1 VSAPASDLELLR
13 REIQRKLALIDGASF
28 HHGVMF
34 HATTGT
40 QELARMQTAQRLA
53 LMTDVKRE
61 QYLEA
66 AQLFRNGETECS
78 WCLHSITDLHAVVTI
93 GDRLV
98 HTGDCQNEF
107 NAFASDAPA
116 TKVSA

>member
-1 VSAPASDLELLR
+1 MPEPTDLDLLR
-13 REIQRKLALIDGASF
+13 REIQRRLALIDGASF

-53 LMTDVKRE
+53 QTTDVRRE

-66 AQLFRNGETECS
+66 ARLYRAGETECS
-78 WCLHSITDLHAVVTI
+78 WCLRDLTDLHAVISI

-98 HTGDCQNEF
+98 HRIDCAEEF
-107 NAFASDAPA
+107 SAFTSDVQVAS
-116 TKVSA
+116 

>member
-1 VSAPASDLELLR
+1 MTQPTDLELLR

-28 HHGVMF
+28 HHGVIF
-34 HATTGT
+34 HSTTGT

-53 LMTDVKRE
+53 LMADVKRE

-66 AQLFRNGETECS
+66 AQLYRDGETECS
-78 WCLHSITDLHAVVTI
+78 WCLHSITDLHAVVAI

-98 HTGDCQNEF
+98 HTEKCQAEY

-116 TKVSA
+116 TQVAS